1 MKTLSQNDL
10 QQALAGQG
18 LVGKEIGVSDWFE
31 VSQDRIDIFADV
43 TNDHQFIHVDPQ
55 AAKET
60 PFGGTIAHGFL
71 SLSMLSYFAN
81 DGFSVSIE
89 NAKMGMNYGL
99 DKVRFLQPVAVGSRI
114 RGRGVLKS
122 VVEKNPE
129 QYLFKINVTVEIE
142 STDKPALIAQWLVMV
157 FA

>member
-71 SLSMLSYFAN
+71 SLSMLSYL
-81 DGFSVSIE
+81 S
-89 NAKMGMNYGL
+89 
-99 DKVRFLQPVAVGSRI
+99 
-114 RGRGVLKS
+114 
-122 VVEKNPE
+122 
-129 QYLFKINVTVEIE
+129 
-142 STDKPALIAQWLVMV
+142 LIHI
-157 FA
+157 